1 MGVHP
6 KERDFYDEM
15 VKAEELM
22 DRVIQ
27 LRIRL
32 EQSPE
37 NMSPTDI
44 EYFKLYAAEIAALSA
59 QASAHFAAAQL
70 YFVTKYHQ

>member
-1 MGVHP
+1 MATHLP
-6 KERDFYDEM
+6 RERNRSFYDEM

-27 LRIRL
+27 LRIRM

-37 NMSPTDI
+37 TMSPNDI
-44 EYFKLYAAEIAALSA
+44 EYFKLYASEISALSA
-59 QASAHFAAAQL
+59 QASAHFTAAQL
-70 YFVTKYHQ
+70 YFVTS